1 MRVEAS
7 TTIDRPV
14 ASVWRFYAVDHVANH
29 PRWDET
35 IELEATSSD
44 PIGVGTVIKRRVTRF
59 GKVTEGTMEVT
70 EFEPESVM
78 SVRTQDGPMTIDGF
92 ARFRAVGDGQTEI
105 TIGGDIPGIDEAM
118 AEQIRGMM
126 SGSVANIKALIESET

>member
-1 MRVEAS
+1 MQVTAT

-14 ASVWRFYAVDHVANH
+14 AAVWQFYAVDHIANH

-35 IELEATSSD
+35 IELEATTSD

-59 GKVTEGTMEVT
+59 GSVTEGTMEVT
-70 EFEPESVM
+70 EFEPETVM
-78 SVRTQDGPMTIDGF
+78 RASMQDGPMAFDGF
-92 ARFRAVGDGQTEI
+92 ASFRPLGNAQTEI
-105 TIGGDIPGIDEAM
+105 TIGGDIPGIDETM

-126 SGSVANIKALIESET
+126 NGSVAAIKALIESET